1 MGNHSAFS
9 HDNIGLVSW
18 IQIWRPFSFD
28 HYESSIWYIITCTVH
43 PDMSHVYSFYAI
55 PIFTF

>member
-1 MGNHSAFS
+1 MYIRNGSTTITL

-28 HYESSIWYIITCTVH
+28 HYVSSTWYIITCTVC
-43 PDMSHVYSFYAI
+43 PGLGSSVVERSV
-55 PIFTF
+55 